1 MPNNPTKIL
10 LSTTLIG
17 GILISISSN
26 SWLGA
31 WMGLEINLMSIIPIM
46 SSQENIY
53 TNEASLKY
61 FLVQAL
67 ASTTLL
73 FLVMMKFLM
82 NQMIIT
88 GSSHSYAIMTP
99 LLMKMGA
106 APLHWWFPSV
116 MEGLSWMNCLLMMTV
131 QKIAPMILTSYL
143 LKMNPPTL
151 SIVLMSVLAG
161 SVGGMNQTS
170 LRKILTY
177 SSINHTGWMLMALM
191 GGNNLWTM
199 YFMIYSLLTS
209 TVTVVAKSFNISF
222 VNQTNLVNK
231 SAAIK
236 FLLFTTLLSLGG
248 LPPFI
253 GFLPKWTVIQ
263 LLIMNN
269 LSFMMATMVVASLVT
284 LYFYLRLS
292 YSSFMILNEE
302 TKWSAWSNTKNMS
315 ITYGVIFSSASM
327 MGLLMSTLIANI
339 N

>member
-31 WMGLEINLMSIIPIM
+31 WMGLEINLMSFIPIM

-61 FLVQAL
+61 FLIQAL
-67 ASTTLL
+67 ASTSLL

-82 NQMIIT
+82 NQMT
-88 GSSHSYAIMTP
+88 TMSNMHSYAIMTP

-143 LKMNPPTL
+143 LKMNTSTL
-151 SIVLMSVLAG
+151 SIVLASVMVG
-161 SVGGMNQTS
+161 SMGGMNQTS

-191 GGNNLWTM
+191 GGNNLWTL

-209 TVTVVAKSFNISF
+209 SVTAIAKSFNISF
-222 VNQTNLVNK
+222 VNQTTMVNK
-231 SAAIK
+231 KTTTK

-263 LLIMNN
+263 MMIVNN
-269 LSFMMATMVVASLVT
+269 LSFMLTVMAVMSLAT

-292 YSSFMILNEE
+292 YSSFMILTEE
-302 TKWSAWSNTKNMS
+302 TKWNTWSNTKNMGIIYS
-315 ITYGVIFSSASM
+315 AVLSSASM